1 MFFHNC
7 ISLFFCLLLASI
19 DYIVYHSSGLHPS
32 CTIPTKQTKRS
43 HLLWAETDC
52 YLCGSQ
58 DFCCCGVHLALT
70 EQIVTFHITQEVA
83 TFCMVRGGAARCF
96 PPPQTGRAK
105 TDWRWPMETFNK
117 PYLHQAP
124 FYRVLCRNANK
135 VEVVGDLFALV
146 PLKLM
151 IYCHIN
157 HFEIHTLKILNANIC
172 LLF

>member
-1 MFFHNC
+1 MSSFLHHSVWFRTRLTLESVSEKSPNLQKNRLIPC
-7 ISLFFCLLLASI
+7 FSTTVFPYFFCLLLASI

-83 TFCMVRGGAARCF
+83 TFCMVRGGQPAASPHHKQGGQR
-96 PPPQTGRAK
+96 QTEGDPWKRLTSLICIK
-105 TDWRWPMETFNK
+105 
-117 PYLHQAP
+117 LHSTEFCVAM
-124 FYRVLCRNANK
+124 LTK
-135 VEVVGDLFALV
+135 
-146 PLKLM
+146 LKL
-151 IYCHIN
+151 
-157 HFEIHTLKILNANIC
+157 
-172 LLF
+172 